1 MTVTNSDEEA
11 PLLPEQQQKKKP
23 TPLPWAQFA
32 ILLVLQLAEPLTNQ
46 VIYPFAPQLIRDVGI
61 THGDETRVGYYV
73 GVMQSIFFATQAMTV
88 LHWSRL
94 SDHVGRKP
102 VIMIGLLGLS
112 LSMYCFGLSKTFWG
126 AVLSRSLNG
135 ALNGNIGVLKSM
147 IAEITDST
155 NLAQAY
161 AYLPIAWSTGGTLGP
176 IIGGFLSRPTERFP
190 DVFGGSAFL
199 KEYPYFLACAVP
211 ATFSACAWFV
221 SLLFLKETVPTPRS
235 FHRVVTMWLSKESL
249 TNQAISGGQDNKVVS
264 TTPALVDAIPGKK
277 AYQPLPLKALL
288 IPPVLIAALNYA
300 ALALVDIS
308 SRAIQPVFYST
319 PIELGGLGLPPH
331 HIGKILSVY
340 GILNG
345 ILQIFFF
352 AKTQARFGAKNV
364 YLAGIASSLLVFVSF
379 PVINSLARKAG
390 GHDWLVW
397 LAVGFQVVVYSST
410 SPPLLR
416 TAHRS
421 DL

>member
-1 MTVTNSDEEA
+1 MCRTCNFLSMCLVRQFTI
-11 PLLPEQQQKKKP
+11 PERSASTLSP
-23 TPLPWAQFA
+23 C
-32 ILLVLQLAEPLTNQ
+32 
-46 VIYPFAPQLIRDVGI
+46 PFALIF
-61 THGDETRVGYYV
+61 Y
-73 GVMQSIFFATQAMTV
+73 
-88 LHWSRL
+88 
-94 SDHVGRKP
+94 
-102 VIMIGLLGLS
+102 
-112 LSMYCFGLSKTFWG
+112 
-126 AVLSRSLNG
+126 
-135 ALNGNIGVLKSM
+135 
-147 IAEITDST
+147 
-155 NLAQAY
+155 
-161 AYLPIAWSTGGTLGP
+161 
-176 IIGGFLSRPTERFP
+176 IIQ
-190 DVFGGSAFL
+190 
-199 KEYPYFLACAVP
+199 
-211 ATFSACAWFV
+211 
-221 SLLFLKETVPTPRS
+221 TVPTPRS
-235 FHRVVTMWLSKESL
+235 FHRVVTMWLSKENL

-379 PVINSLARKAG
+379 PVINCLARKAG

-397 LAVGFQVVVYSST
+397 LAVGFQVVSSIFINFSYGGFPSHLLHRMT
-410 SPPLLR
+410 YQCIFRLYIHLHYRLFSEPRIARICKWSRSTKRIYNARSWPCTRQFTFLTINRPGSPLPRWISRLLGIVGFSVLCPR
-416 TAHRS
+416 RRLLLTRKG
-421 DL
+421 LV